1 MHHPTPVSSQG
12 RIETLD
18 VLRGFALLGILTMN
32 IRGMAAPLSA
42 YMYPYALFDYVGQSR
57 IAYLFT
63 SVAFDLKMMGLFSM
77 LFGASALLYA
87 AKSTGSGRPPRGLW
101 FRRMG
106 WLLAIGL
113 VHAYFI
119 WGGDILVPYA
129 LCGILILWWVRRLPP
144 GALLGAAV
152 ALLAVGAAL
161 TIWHGLT
168 WEGMTDAE
176 RAQEAAIMM
185 PTPAQAREQLGWML
199 GSYTE
204 TVARHAPFVFMF
216 QTLFF
221 LSFFLWRCS
230 GMMLLGIALYKW
242 GFLDGRRPT
251 RAYAWT
257 AAVCIPA
264 GLALAWYGAV
274 ALDRVQFALP
284 QRIVLDLWNY
294 TGAVMASVGY
304 AAALILMVKV
314 GALRRLRK
322 ALAAV
327 GQMALSNYLLH
338 SVVASALFL
347 GWGFGLAGQL
357 DYAEQLAVVVAI
369 WIFQLALS
377 PVWLARYRF
386 GPAEWLWR
394 SLTYWQRQP
403 MRREVPGSSALSGV
417 VAGSP

>member
-1 MHHPTPVSSQG
+1 MHHPAPVARQD

-42 YMYPYALFDYVGQSR
+42 YMYPYALFDYIGQSR
-57 IAYLFT
+57 VAYLFT
-63 SVAFDLKMMGLFSM
+63 SIVFDLKMMGLFSM

-87 AKSTGSGRPPRGLW
+87 AKSSESGKPPRGLW

-113 VHAYFI
+113 AHAYFL

-129 LCGILILWWVRRLPP
+129 LCGMLILWWVRRLPA
-144 GALLGAAV
+144 GALMAGGI
-152 ALLAVGAAL
+152 ALLAIGAVL

-168 WEGMTDAE
+168 WGGMTDAE

-185 PTPAQAREQLGWML
+185 PTREQAHEHLGWML
-199 GSYTE
+199 GSYTN
-204 TVARHAPFVFMF
+204 TVARHAPLVFMF
-216 QTLFF
+216 ETFF
-221 LSFFLWRCS
+221 FVSFFLWRCG
-230 GMMLLGIALYKW
+230 GMMLLGMALYKW
-242 GFLDGRRPT
+242 GFLDGRSST
-251 RAYAWT
+251 RLYVRT
-257 AAVCIPA
+257 AALCIPA
-264 GLALAWYGAV
+264 GLALAWYGTV
-274 ALDRVQFALP
+274 ALERVQFALP

-294 TGAVMASVGY
+294 AGAVLASVGY
-304 AAALILMVKV
+304 AAALILAVKLEAV
-314 GALRRLRK
+314 SRLRK

-357 DYAEQLAVVVAI
+357 DYAEQLAVVAAI
-369 WIFQLALS
+369 WVVQLALS
-377 PVWLARYRF
+377 PVWLAHYRF

-394 SLTYWQRQP
+394 SLTYWQWQP
-403 MRREVPGSSALSGV
+403 LRREVPGSSV
-417 VAGSP
+417 VVGL

>member
-1 MHHPTPVSSQG
+1 MHHPAPVARQD

-63 SVAFDLKMMGLFSM
+63 SVVFDLKMMGLFSM

-87 AKSTGSGRPPRGLW
+87 AKSTGSGKPPRGLW

-129 LCGILILWWVRRLPP
+129 LCGMLILWWVRRLPP
-144 GALLGAAV
+144 GGLMAGAI
-152 ALLAVGAAL
+152 ALLAAGAAL

-168 WEGMTDAE
+168 WDGMTEAE

-185 PTPAQAREQLGWML
+185 PTREQAREHLGWML
-199 GSYTE
+199 GSYTD
-204 TVARHAPFVFMF
+204 TVALHAPLVFMF
-216 QTLFF
+216 ETFF
-221 LSFFLWRCS
+221 FVSFFLWRCS
-230 GMMLLGIALYKW
+230 GMMLLGMALYKW
-242 GFLDGRRPT
+242 GFLDGRSST
-251 RAYAWT
+251 RSYVRT
-257 AAVCIPA
+257 AALCIPA
-264 GLALAWYGAV
+264 GLALAWYGTF
-274 ALDRVQFALP
+274 ALEGVQFALP
-284 QRIVLDLWNY
+284 ERIVLDLWNY
-294 TGAVMASVGY
+294 AGAVLASVGY
-304 AAALILMVKV
+304 AAALILIVKFE
-314 GALRRLRK
+314 AWSRLRK

-338 SVVASALFL
+338 SVVASVLFL
-347 GWGFGLAGQL
+347 GWGFGLAGQF
-357 DYAEQLAVVVAI
+357 DYAEQLAVVAAI
-369 WIFQLALS
+369 WVVQLALS
-377 PVWLARYRF
+377 PVWLAHYRF

-394 SLTYWQRQP
+394 SLTYWQWQP
-403 MRREVPGSSALSGV
+403 LRREAPGAPPLSGV
-417 VAGSP
+417 VA